1 MQAAETVSFGGG
13 GLNRD
18 AHRRNAVQDF
28 ASDPASRVLPLW
40 RGRPLVI
47 GEHSPR
53 LLTLPPD
60 HPALTSI
67 SGESVF
73 LGSAAGVDHFACD
86 ISRWDPPTE
95 AATDSAPGRPGQD
108 QPATGLPNL
117 DKTARFADLRE
128 LITSLS
134 PLEGELAAT
143 ARGILEWHRSHGF
156 CAKCGAKTDSTEG
169 GWQRRCPS
177 CEARHFPRTD
187 PVVIMLVTRG
197 NTLLMGRGK
206 GWPDGF
212 YSLLAGFMEPGET
225 IAAAVRREVQEEAGI
240 ATGAVRILASQPWP
254 FPASLMIGCQVEATS
269 HEIHVDPVEME
280 DVVWVSREEAL
291 EIVAGQHSFI
301 APPRRGAIAQFLFN
315 MWLADRID

>member
-1 MQAAETVSFGGG
+1 MQAAESVSFGGG
-13 GLNRD
+13 GLNRE
-18 AHRRNAVQDF
+18 AHRRNAAQDF
-28 ASDPASRVLPLW
+28 ARDPASRVLPLW

-60 HPALTSI
+60 HPALSLV

-73 LGSAAGVDHFACD
+73 LGSAEGVAHFACD
-86 ISRWDPPTE
+86 VSRWEPPSE
-95 AATDSAPGRPGQD
+95 AVADSAPGRPGQD
-108 QPATGLPNL
+108 QPATGLPDL
-117 DKTARFADLRE
+117 DETARFADLRG
-128 LITSLS
+128 LITALS

-156 CAKCGAKTDSTEG
+156 CAKCGAKTDSAEG

-197 NTLLMGRGK
+197 NALLMGRGK
-206 GWPDGF
+206 GWPEGF

-254 FPASLMIGCQVEATS
+254 FPTSLMIGCQVEATS

-280 DVVWVSREEAL
+280 DVVWISREQAL
-291 EIVAGQHSFI
+291 DIVAGQHPFI